1 MNMVVRYIVN
11 LAVIATITV
20 VMFVVSDTVYAAD
33 VVMRVGETKTV
44 SLGRGAVDPRSSDP
58 SIVSIKKVDTREGGT
73 LVTLKCHKAGD
84 VVITYTDLFTD
95 TIKHIT
101 VHCSALV
108 IPETPIGLI
117 SLVGSSLGALY
128 IFKRIRQHIKDR

>member
-1 MNMVVRYIVN
+1 MVVRYIVN

-58 SIVSIKKVDTREGGT
+58 SIVSIKKVDTREGFT

-84 VVITYTDLFTD
+84 VVITYTDLFTGE
-95 TIKHIT
+95 TKHIT

>member
-1 MNMVVRYIVN
+1 MAVRYIVN

-44 SLGRGAVDPRSSDP
+44 SLGRGAADPRSSDP
-58 SIVSIKKVDTREGGT
+58 NIVSIEKVVTLAGGT

-84 VVITYTDLFTD
+84 VVITYTDLFTGK
-95 TIKHIT
+95 TKYIT